1 MEPFTAKVYPF
12 TQKLL
17 SIGINNINTG
27 NGRKNVDLTL
37 EVYKFSREDS
47 SPVSTSYT
55 KHSMIK
61 LTENEIDDRKE
72 ERKESENSHK
82 FKECDS
88 NILDQSDTETVSC
101 YTVPCPVFPELEA
114 ENFFSKS
121 HARER

>member
-1 MEPFTAKVYPF
+1 MEAFTAKVYPF

-27 NGRKNVDLTL
+27 NRRKNIELVL
-37 EVYKFSREDS
+37 EVYKFYREDS

-55 KHSMIK
+55 KHSMMK
-61 LTENEIDDRKE
+61 LTDNNIEDRKD
-72 ERKESENSHK
+72 ERKESEKSYK
-82 FKECDS
+82 SKECNA

-121 HARER
+121 HERER

>member
-1 MEPFTAKVYPF
+1 MYPF

-27 NGRKNVDLTL
+27 NGRKSVDLTL

-47 SPVSTSYT
+47 SPDSTSYT

-61 LTENEIDDRKE
+61 LTENDIDDRKE
-72 ERKESENSHK
+72 ERKESENRHMS
-82 FKECDS
+82 KEGDS

-121 HARER
+121 HERER